1 MDNNAFVF
9 SFLTKK
15 IYNAKYNEEVIYDN
29 SDYGP
34 YFFGSSYGAFYI
46 PSNML
51 QSKSR
56 ACTTKSSR
64 FDGMTVDYEL
74 NNGEQCFYIQEI
86 EIYQILYN

>member
-29 SDYGP
+29 SIYGP
-34 YFFGSSYGAFYI
+34 YFKDVICIYT
-46 PSNML
+46 NML
-51 QSKSR
+51 QSNSIT
-56 ACTTKSSR
+56 CETKFSR

-74 NNGEQCFYIQEI
+74 NNGDRRFYIQEI